1 MLPKEKK
8 NIGSLEKLG
17 EELKKWNSFN
27 RGKNTK
33 TKEVLEMNGTIEN
46 LLEQKGAWMKRITGK
61 RFFYFKWKI
70 EVLQNEFILISI
82 IK

>member
-1 MLPKEKK
+1 MLPKENK

-33 TKEVLEMNGTIEN
+33 TKEDLEMNGTIEN
-46 LLEQKGAWMKRITGK
+46 FLERKGAWMKRITGK
-61 RFFYFKWKI
+61 RIFSFK
-70 EVLQNEFILISI
+70 
-82 IK
+82 